1 MALVAVV
8 ALHSEQ
14 NLYSQ
19 SWYRIA
25 GLKPRLRSHIRMQ
38 HQSFRHKEWYLLQ
51 DNASGRFHRISSE
64 AYFIV
69 GLMDGKRTMAEI
81 WDAASQQLGN
91 RLPTQEEILTLLWQL
106 HRFDGLQ
113 SDLPPDMDELSERH
127 RKEKK
132 GKLLSYLSSPT
143 SLKFPLLD
151 PDRFLERTKP
161 FVAPLFSWF
170 GLLLWLAVVGYG
182 LLLTGIHWSELS
194 SNITDRVLSLENVL
208 ILSLVYPVFKAIHE
222 FGHACVVKHWGG
234 EVHEMGI
241 MLLVFVPI
249 PYVDATS
256 SYSFRDKR
264 QRMLVGAAG
273 ILVELFLAA
282 LAAVVWVHVGP
293 GSVRTVAY
301 NMMLIGGV
309 STVLMNGNPLIRYD
323 AYYILSDFLEIPNLA
338 NRSSEHLG
346 YLIKRYLFR
355 IPDIQTTAQ
364 STGEAVWLGL
374 YGVFSFVYRMFIMVA
389 ITLFIAGKF
398 FVIGI
403 LIACWSIFGFI
414 LVPLK
419 TVLLH
424 LTSDPLLQRYRSR
437 SLILGGG
444 MMILVVLIITLL
456 KIPSFTVVEGIVWV
470 PIESQVNAGAD
481 GFITHFVATPDA
493 TVRRGAPLILCE
505 AQSLNKEVHVLQGSL
520 KEVEARYQLSRVVDR
535 AAAEV
540 LREELAKSQAALM
553 RAKERASSL
562 LIRSP
567 ADGVFLMP
575 MADDMLGR
583 FVKKGAPLGYVVD
596 FSRSVI
602 RIVVDQQ
609 DVELIRNR
617 TRKVEARLA
626 GDLATVLPAAL
637 VREVPAASQELP
649 SLALS
654 VDGGGS
660 IALDPNQ
667 RNKPQSF
674 TKHFLFDVELP
685 GTTLTRVGERAF
697 IRFEHLPET
706 LAAKWYRSI
715 RRVLIKR
722 FDF

>member
-1 MALVAVV
+1 
-8 ALHSEQ
+8 
-14 NLYSQ
+14 
-19 SWYRIA
+19 
-25 GLKPRLRSHIRMQ
+25 MQ

-127 RKEKK
+127 RREKK
-132 GKLLSYLSSPT
+132 NKLLSYLSSPT

-151 PDRFLERTKP
+151 PDRFLEHIKP
-161 FVAPLFSWF
+161 LVSPLFSWF

-182 LLLTGIHWSELS
+182 LLLTGVHWSELS
-194 SNITDRVLSLENVL
+194 SNVTDRVLSLENVL

-256 SYSFRDKR
+256 SYSFRDKK

-282 LAAVVWVHVGP
+282 LAVVIWVHVGP
-293 GSVRTVAY
+293 GSVRAVAY

-338 NRSSEHLG
+338 NRSSEYLG
-346 YLIKRYLFR
+346 YLVKRYLLR
-355 IPDIQTTAQ
+355 IPDLQTTAQ

-374 YGVFSFVYRMFIMVA
+374 YGILSFVYRMFVMVA

-414 LVPLK
+414 LIPLK

-424 LTSDPLLQRYRSR
+424 LTSDPLLQRYRFR

-444 MMILVVLIITLL
+444 VVILFLLIITLL

-481 GFITHFVATPDA
+481 GFITHFVAAPDE

-562 LIRSP
+562 MIHSP

-575 MADDMLGR
+575 MDKDMLGR

-626 GDLATVLPAAL
+626 SDLSTVLPAAI

-685 GTTLTRVGERAF
+685 GTTLTRVGERAY

-706 LAAKWYRSI
+706 LAAKWYRSV